1 MNWYCHMSEV
11 VEALENDTIE
21 KRLFDTY
28 SAEDVTTEDNG
39 KRYSNNN
46 VEVFKYLYLYRDD
59 FFV

>member
-1 MNWYCHMSEV
+1 MDWYCHMSEV

-46 VEVFKYLYLYRDD
+46 VEVFK
-59 FFV
+59 